1 MRPEGRFREM
11 SILKHVQY
19 SHAQLSPTWNEK
31 NQDIAM
37 FSVKS
42 TPNSSLD
49 FSEIWDISLAK
60 HLFQTPYLQEIW
72 YAKLD
77 NIPI

>member
-1 MRPEGRFREM
+1 M
-11 SILKHVQY
+11 K
-19 SHAQLSPTWNEK
+19 K

-49 FSEIWDISLAK
+49 ISEIWDICLPK